1 VNCCRIRLEVLY
13 PSKKTY
19 LFLSVFRLE
28 QMGHT
33 LVIHSRERGR
43 AMAKAVTTMVMLVLG
58 LASRLS
64 RISKPP
70 LSFV

>member
-1 VNCCRIRLEVLY
+1 
-13 PSKKTY
+13 
-19 LFLSVFRLE
+19 
-28 QMGHT
+28 MGHT
-33 LVIHSRERGR
+33 LVIHSREHGR

>member
-1 VNCCRIRLEVLY
+1 
-13 PSKKTY
+13 
-19 LFLSVFRLE
+19 
-28 QMGHT
+28 M
-33 LVIHSRERGR
+33 LVIHSREHGR

-70 LSFV
+70 LSFVLKKK

>member
-1 VNCCRIRLEVLY
+1 M
-13 PSKKTY
+13 
-19 LFLSVFRLE
+19 FRLE
-28 QMGHT
+28 QMGHMQ
-33 LVIHSRERGR
+33 VMHSRGRGR
-43 AMAKAVTTMVMLVLG
+43 AMAKAVTTMVILVLG